1 MNVLLRS
8 LVWITV
14 TLWAQTGLGQS
25 FPTKPIRWISA
36 WTPGGANDMLSRAI
50 AQDLAMTLGQ
60 PVVVENRPG
69 ASGTIGTALVA
80 QSPPDGYTVT
90 LGSLPS
96 YSTAPSMY
104 PNLPYDPLRDLAPIT
119 LAATVPNVLVVHP
132 SVPVQSVSELIA
144 YARTHPGKLRYSS
157 VGNGSTPHL
166 SAELFKASTGVDMVH
181 VPYKGTAPALTDLLA
196 GRIELAFEGMPALLP
211 HIRADSLRAL
221 AVTTKRRSSLLPNL
235 PTIDESGLK
244 GYDVSVW
251 YGVFTSA
258 GTPPDVIKKL
268 NEAINASLRTPEM
281 QSRLTSIGADA
292 AGGSPEALRTFLQ
305 QDTQKWAK
313 VIKAANIRFD

>member
-144 YARTHPGKLRYSS
+144 YARAHPGKLRYSS